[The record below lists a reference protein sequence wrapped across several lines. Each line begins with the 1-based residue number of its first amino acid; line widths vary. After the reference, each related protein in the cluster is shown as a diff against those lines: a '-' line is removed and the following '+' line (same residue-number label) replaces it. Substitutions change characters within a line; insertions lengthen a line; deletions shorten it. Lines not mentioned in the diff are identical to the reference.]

1 MKYFI
6 SLSVILLCLFSCSKD
21 QEEKQV
27 SKISTFSVNQD
38 VSKVQ
43 FNYEVVGDF
52 SEYTISYD
60 LVAAESA
67 GGEGSTLITDQ
78 PEQYSKPISELNLQ
92 FGNKYAFYI
101 KGIYDGT
108 KETEWY
114 GPEYLDLDFLC
125 ETPYD
130 LNIAGSPVK
139 TLTWSVDNHSV
150 KANKFQ
156 VRYVEQG
163 AELST
168 GKTIDVLNATET
180 SDFQIEKNVTYDVYV
195 RGFCG
200 GVYQWSDWSDPMTF
214 HTTESSNACI
224 EPNIII
230 LKQIPSIMGPN
241 EPDDVRIEWTDPGN
255 NSRYELGLIESGN
268 PLTSD
273 DITYL
278 ESIGMVYLGGGFVPG
293 ASYDFYVRVICLD
306 GSKTEWAMET
316 LIYN

>member
-6 SLSVILLCLFSCSKD
+6 SLSVILLGVFSCSKD
-21 QEEKQV
+21 KEDKAE
-27 SKISTFSVNQD
+27 STINMFSVSQD

-52 SEYTISYD
+52 SAYAISYD
-60 LVAAESA
+60 LASAEAA
-67 GGEGSTLITDQ
+67 GGEGSMLSTDSQ
-78 PEQYSKPISELNLQ
+78 EEYSKPVSELSLQ

-101 KGIYDGT
+101 KGTYDGT

-114 GPEYLDLDFLC
+114 GPEYLDLGFLC

-130 LNIAGSPVK
+130 LDITGSQVK

-156 VRYVEQG
+156 IRYVEQG
-163 AELST
+163 LDMSL
-168 GKTIDVLNATET
+168 GKTIEVVNALET

-200 GVYQWSDWSDPMTF
+200 GAYQWSDWSDPMTF
-214 HTTESSNACI
+214 HATESSNACI

-230 LKQIPSIMGPN
+230 LKQQPSVLGGN
-241 EPDDVRIEWTDPGN
+241 EQDDIRIKWTDPGN
-255 NSRYELGLIESGN
+255 NSRYELGFIESGN

-293 ASYDFYVRVICLD
+293 ESYDFYVRVICLD